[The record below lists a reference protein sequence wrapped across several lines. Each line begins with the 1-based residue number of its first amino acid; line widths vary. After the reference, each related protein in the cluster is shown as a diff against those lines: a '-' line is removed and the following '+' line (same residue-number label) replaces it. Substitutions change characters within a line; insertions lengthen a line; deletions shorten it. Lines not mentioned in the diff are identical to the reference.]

1 MDWKVSY
8 TCLSA
13 FGYCM
18 YAICSAALFLQLP
31 NAVTVNILVVS
42 SEIFVLFLINDS
54 RLGLKGQTVT
64 DYCVIHTLT
73 CQPFPLDI
81 LTVRTKK
88 FFLINS
94 YFNMTNKFYFLSSL
108 CCKREKG
115 QKRQNI
121 LKICY
126 TMEFFFIV
134 NSLHKLVINNLQK

>member
-1 MDWKVSY
+1 MWLILGL
-8 TCLSA
+8 CLLDSTLKE
-13 FGYCM
+13 
-18 YAICSAALFLQLP
+18 IHKTSWITKNVLFAEILE
-31 NAVTVNILVVS
+31 AVCLNSKSWI
-42 SEIFVLFLINDS
+42 LFLINDS